1 MRPTTRLRAL
11 LNAPEFLVMPGAHD
25 ALSAKRAER
34 AGFEAIVMGGFPV
47 TGSLLAA
54 PDSSQLGLAEMAEH
68 YRRVTG
74 AVDVPLFVDADTGF
88 GNVSNVRRTTRELER
103 AGVAGFFIEDQVFPK
118 RCGHTPGKAVV
129 PVEEMIAKV
138 KVAADTRT
146 DGDLVLVART
156 DALAVEGL
164 NAAIER
170 AGLYRE
176 AGADML
182 FIEAPT
188 SVDQMR
194 RIISDLGG
202 LHLANMI
209 DFGMSPDHDAA
220 ELHEIGYACG
230 LWGLSSI
237 FTMTKALIDLYDRIR
252 ADGTS
257 ARARDRMVTFDEFT
271 SIVGLPPMREA
282 EQSEL
287 DFARSLVQAKDREQS
302 GQMR

>member
-11 LNAPEFLVMPGAHD
+11 LQAPEFLVMPGAHD
-25 ALSAKRAER
+25 ALSAKLAER
-34 AGFEAIVMGGFPV
+34 AGFDAIVMGGFPV

-54 PDSSQLGLAEMAEH
+54 PDSSQLGLAELAEH

-74 AVDVPLFVDADTGF
+74 AVDIPLFVDADTGF

-138 KVAADTRT
+138 KAAADART
-146 DGDLVLVART
+146 DGDLVVVART

-164 NAAIER
+164 EAAIER
-170 AGLYRE
+170 GGLYRE

-182 FIEAPT
+182 FVEAPT
-188 SVDQMR
+188 SVEQMR
-194 RIISDLGG
+194 RIIGDLGG

-209 DFGMSPDHDAA
+209 DFGMTPDRDAS
-220 ELHEIGYACG
+220 ELQEIGYACG

-237 FTMTKALIDLYDRIR
+237 FTMTKALIDLYASIQ

-257 ARARDRMVTFDEFT
+257 ANARDRMVTFDEFT
-271 SIVGLPPMREA
+271 AIVGLPQMREA
-282 EQSEL
+282 EQREL
-287 DFARSLVQAKDREQS
+287 DFAKSLAQAKD
-302 GQMR
+302 

>member
-11 LNAPEFLVMPGAHD
+11 LQAPEFLVMPGAHD
-25 ALSAKRAER
+25 ALSAKLAER
-34 AGFEAIVMGGFPV
+34 AGFDAIVMGGFPV

-54 PDSSQLGLAEMAEH
+54 PDSSQLGLAELAEH

-74 AVDVPLFVDADTGF
+74 AVDIPLFVDADTGF
-88 GNVSNVRRTTRELER
+88 GNVTNVRRTTRELER
-103 AGVAGFFIEDQVFPK
+103 ASVAGFFIEDQVFPK

-138 KVAADTRT
+138 KAAADART

-164 NAAIER
+164 EAAIER
-170 AGLYRE
+170 GGLYRE

-188 SVDQMR
+188 SVEQMR
-194 RIISDLGG
+194 RIIGDLGG

-209 DFGMSPDHDAA
+209 DFGMTPDHNAA
-220 ELHEIGYACG
+220 ELQEIGYACG

-237 FTMTKALIDLYDRIR
+237 FTMTKALIDLYASIR
-252 ADGTS
+252 TDGTS
-257 ARARDRMVTFDEFT
+257 ANARDRMITFDEFT
-271 SIVGLPPMREA
+271 AIVGLPQMREA
-282 EQSEL
+282 EQREL
-287 DFARSLVQAKDREQS
+287 DFAKTLAQAKD
-302 GQMR
+302 

>member
-25 ALSAKRAER
+25 ALSAKLAER

-74 AVDVPLFVDADTGF
+74 AVDIPLFVDADTGF

-138 KVAADTRT
+138 KAAADTRT

-209 DFGMSPDHDAA
+209 DFGMSPDYDAA

-271 SIVGLPPMREA
+271 SIVGLPQMREA

>member
-25 ALSAKRAER
+25 ALSAKLAER
-34 AGFEAIVMGGFPV
+34 AGFDAIVMGGFPV

-54 PDSSQLGLAEMAEH
+54 PDSSQLGLSELAEH

-74 AVDVPLFVDADTGF
+74 AVDIPLFVDADTGF
-88 GNVSNVRRTTRELER
+88 GNASNVRRTTRELER

-129 PVEEMIAKV
+129 PVEDMIAKV
-138 KVAADTRT
+138 KAAADART

-188 SVDQMR
+188 SVEQMR
-194 RIISDLGG
+194 RIIADLGG

-209 DFGMSPDHDAA
+209 DFGMSPDHDSA
-220 ELHEIGYACG
+220 ELQEIGYACG

-237 FTMTKALIDLYDRIR
+237 FTMTRALIDLYATIK

-257 ARARDRMVTFDEFT
+257 ANARDRMVTFDEFT
-271 SIVGLPPMREA
+271 AIVGLPQMREA
-282 EQSEL
+282 EQGEL
-287 DFARSLVQAKDREQS
+287 DFARSLIQAKE
-302 GQMR
+302 